1 MILVTDFKVSGLS
14 HSSFNAALLHLLR
27 LRYPDREIV
36 FLAQDS
42 HVEAVGPMAPETVR
56 TQAFLAP
63 PANAGDLVSQFERY
77 GGTGPLDIL
86 LCGIEKAML
95 PGLGNALKAHPHW
108 SLDIILHDELT
119 EPANW
124 RSRNPFVR
132 RRDAFGLLGRRFP
145 DSIRFLV
152 LEPAT
157 EPLLRQVVRP
167 RTRTGVLRHP
177 VPDVA
182 SPASPRPSSD
192 KPRISFLGGPFTY
205 KGYGIFAEA
214 ARRASDRFE
223 FAVIGGRTPNY
234 DRADDRLFAVPPAD
248 GKLSREVFDD
258 LAARSDLV
266 CLPLNPVRYSW
277 SASGTM
283 LDCVAMR
290 LPLVTTRSAV
300 ADDWERRYGRF
311 AYIVDA
317 PADIPA
323 FISDLSQDRLR
334 EDAATFR
341 QALDKAAA
349 DRRIEAV
356 AADFSLAR
364 DAA

>member
-14 HSSFNAALLHLLR
+14 HSSFNAALLHVLR

-36 FLAQDS
+36 FLAQAS
-42 HVEAVGPMAPETVR
+42 HVDAVGPMAPDSVR
-56 TQAFLAP
+56 TEALSSLPVSA
-63 PANAGDLVSQFERY
+63 ADLVHQFERY
-77 GGTGPLDIL
+77 AGKVPLDIL
-86 LCGIEKAML
+86 LCGIERSML
-95 PGLGNALKAHPHW
+95 PALGAALKDRSDWA
-108 SLDIILHDELT
+108 LDIILHDELT
-119 EPANW
+119 EPASW

-132 RRDAFGLLGRRFP
+132 RRDAFGLISRRYP
-145 DSIRFLV
+145 QNLRFLV

-157 EPLLRQVVRP
+157 ESLLRKIVKP
-167 RTRTGVLRHP
+167 CTRTGVLQHP
-177 VPDVA
+177 VPNLA
-182 SPASPRPSSD
+182 SAASSRPPSD

-205 KGYGIFAEA
+205 KGYDIFAEA
-214 ARRASDRFE
+214 ARRASDRFD

-234 DRADDRLFAVPPAD
+234 DRADDSLFAVPPAD
-248 GKLSREVFDD
+248 QKLSREVFDE
-258 LAARSDLV
+258 LAAQSDLV

-311 AYIVDA
+311 DYIVDV

-323 FISDLSQDRLR
+323 FIADLSQDRLR
-334 EDAATFR
+334 EDSASFR
-341 QALDKAAA
+341 QALDRAAA

-364 DAA
+364 EAV